1 MDIQAVLKRKTPETR
16 IAVVGASGDPG
27 KYGNIIVRNLSGKG
41 YTVIPVNPKAAT
53 IEDLAVA
60 HSLAEVEHPVDLV
73 VMVTPPAVTLG
84 VLKEVARLGL
94 PAVWLQD
101 GSFDDA
107 VLEYTRTAPFQT
119 VHHACVMVVSAY
131 A

>member
-1 MDIQAVLKRKTPETR
+1 
-16 IAVVGASGDPG
+16 
-27 KYGNIIVRNLSGKG
+27 
-41 YTVIPVNPKAAT
+41 VNPKAVT
-53 IEDLAVA
+53 IEGLPVA
-60 HSLAEVEHPVDLV
+60 HSLAEVEKPVDLV
-73 VMVTPPAVTLG
+73 VMVTPPAVTLE
-84 VLKEVARLGL
+84 VLKDAARLGL

-107 VLEYTRTAPFQT
+107 VLEYAQAAPFQT

>member
-16 IAVVGASGDPG
+16 IAVVGASEDPR

-41 YTVIPVNPKAAT
+41 YTVIPVNPKAVT
-53 IEDLAVA
+53 IEGLPVA
-60 HSLAEVEHPVDLV
+60 HSLAEVEKPVDLV
-73 VMVTPPAVTLG
+73 VMVTPPAVTLE
-84 VLKEVARLGL
+84 VLKDAARLGL

-107 VLEYTRTAPFQT
+107 VLEYAQAAPFQT